1 MYCLVIWNEQEQRWH
16 FYTNEVWATR
26 KEGEEY
32 AKRNKFKKSVKWKVL
47 WYDKKYRI
55 YENKTNQT
63 SVSS

>member
-1 MYCLVIWNEQEQRWH
+1 LERQRTIDGTS
-16 FYTNEVWATR
+16 YTNEVWATR

-63 SVSS
+63 SISS